1 MEFMKVFLRGIT
13 LLPGVIQ
20 GTEGLFGAQTGEQK
34 KAAALE
40 IVGAAIHIADAVST
54 RQIADAEKFTAGLS
68 EIVDG
73 VVACLNASVWAVR

>member
-1 MEFMKVFLRGIT
+1 MRSEESEMEFMKVFLRGIT

-54 RQIADAEKFTAGLS
+54 RRAPNRSLS
-68 EIVDG
+68 QPPKIVKIT
-73 VVACLNASVWAVR
+73 